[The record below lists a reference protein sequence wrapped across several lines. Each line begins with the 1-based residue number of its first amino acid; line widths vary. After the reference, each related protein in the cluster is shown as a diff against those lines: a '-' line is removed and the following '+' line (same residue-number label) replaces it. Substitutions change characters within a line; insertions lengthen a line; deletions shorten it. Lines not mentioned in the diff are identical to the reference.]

1 MASIDLIPGFEYFSV
16 NEASS
21 QEAYSLH
28 RLGDNLG
35 QSVAAA
41 FLKKHNVDLGLL
53 TKAIQQK
60 TISKYEL
67 RDIVNGTAHKFKI
80 KNFMKDFV
88 TESVNEGAKIE
99 TERYVRSHGKKPKG
113 YGGWMFSYNRD
124 GSDEWQIPNGMSWP
138 DAQKWAKKKAKEDGE
153 DYVYVM
159 ENESVDEAEDTIGGL
174 NKMAHTDLERI
185 ADYADMIKD
194 RMSQGQTLDAWM
206 YSKISDSVK
215 NLNSVHDTMDGN
227 DGVNEAEKHE
237 FNPNETAERLKRR
250 EKQNI
255 ERYRAAQDREDPF
268 AVQYYQLRVSL
279 DKMDL
284 QRLKIQTQIHQLKQ
298 KYKK

>member
-1 MASIDLIPGFEYFSV
+1 MKYIQSFDSV
-16 NEASS
+16 NEAKRSAVHKAAKKGS
-21 QEAYSLH
+21 YPAVIVVVQDGKVIHQEPVSTPDVAPATFNVMQEKYPKALLH
-28 RLGDNLG
+28 LEDNTGKRLF
-35 QSVAAA
+35 SESA
-41 FLKKHNVDLGLL
+41 
-53 TKAIQQK
+53 
-60 TISKYEL
+60 
-67 RDIVNGTAHKFKI
+67 
-80 KNFMKDFV
+80 V
-88 TESVNEGAKIE
+88 TEAAKIE

-159 ENESVDEAEDTIGGL
+159 ENESVVIEGEDTIGGL
-174 NKMAHTDLERI
+174 NKMANTDLERI